1 MQPTIQR
8 STGCRA
14 PLARRWEHPW
24 SRRSRCAAVTG
35 AAMAFGACASVPVPA
50 SESDLGSSPVQVV
63 VHNDGLSDVT
73 VYAYRGDQR
82 MRIGQ
87 VVAHGTETVTVPSGM
102 AEPGHVQLMLHQVG
116 GGDFV
121 SDEVA
126 LRPGAEHAEVRVGKV
141 LDEAAIYVAPGRMP

>member
-8 STGCRA
+8 GTACRA
-14 PLARRWEHPW
+14 SSARQWKHPW
-24 SRRSRCAAVTG
+24 PRRSRSAAVT
-35 AAMAFGACASVPVPA
+35 AATLAFGACASVPVPA
-50 SESDLGSSPVQVV
+50 SESNFGLPPVQVV

-102 AEPGHVQLMLHQVG
+102 AAPGRVQLMLHQVS

-121 SDEVA
+121 SDEVT
-126 LRPGAEHAEVRVGKV
+126 LRPGEEHAEVRVGKV